1 MSEVEFHT
9 VGLDSLQKMLK
20 ELAEKAEP
28 SNVERAME
36 KGAQALSNDV
46 RALPKPRSQ
55 ITKSG
60 YTHLLDS
67 VTFRKNEG
75 EIEVGWG
82 KYFGRMVENGTIKMD
97 AQPHMRPTF
106 NKNKEKYYKLM
117 IDEIWR

>member
-20 ELAEKAEP
+20 ELAEKADS

-36 KGAQALSNDV
+36 KGAQALIRDV
-46 RALPKPRSQ
+46 RALPKPRSK

-67 VTFRKNEG
+67 VAMRRNKG

-82 KYFGRMVENGTIKMD
+82 KYYGPMVENGTTKMD
-97 AQPHMRPTF
+97 AQPHFRPTF

>member
-1 MSEVEFHT
+1 MSDVSFHT
-9 VGLDSLQKMLK
+9 DGLDSLQKMLK

-36 KGAQALSNDV
+36 KGAQALANDV

-67 VTFRKNEG
+67 VTLRKNKG

-82 KYFGRMVENGTIKMD
+82 KYYGPMVENGTRKMS

-106 NKNKEKYYKLM
+106 NRNKDKYYKLM
-117 IDEIWR
+117 VDEIWR

>member
-1 MSEVEFHT
+1 MSDVAFHAD
-9 VGLDSLQKMLK
+9 GLDSLQKMLK

-36 KGAQALSNDV
+36 KGAQALANDV

-67 VTFRKNEG
+67 VTLRKNKG

-82 KYFGRMVENGTIKMD
+82 KYYGPMVENGTRKMS

-106 NKNKEKYYKLM
+106 NRNKDKYYKLM
-117 IDEIWR
+117 VDEIWR